1 MAKIGFYAGSFSP
14 VTRGHLSI
22 VCEALNDYDKVII
35 GVGVNDSK
43 KQLYSQE
50 ERCEMINAAL
60 DDLLYEYNYQDLI
73 GYRFSRSEETAVARL
88 LENRKLVEIVGY
100 CDLTVDCALRSG
112 ATALIRGERI
122 VGDHDSEMQ
131 ASILNKQILEVR
143 KARLSMATIPV
154 PREDMTYISS
164 SNVRGLCHLGEY
176 IAAQRYVMPS
186 VHALLMKHYL
196 SSAFASLIKELN
208 VGVYV
213 LESKIQEIYAELT
226 QAYAQNR
233 YYHTMSHIAYMMN
246 LLQAMVNTKR
256 ICVQN
261 PTAMKLAIFYH
272 DIINTG
278 GAADEKK
285 SCQMMRLK
293 CPDREV
299 ADVAEKLIMA
309 TAHGCKLKELSPDM
323 EIIHDLDLAILGD
336 TANYGIYAANI
347 RREYMRCSHEGYKAN
362 RMRFLTALLAKRR
375 IFLTDAFHE
384 LLEKDAH
391 RNIRNELAYWQ
402 TV

>member
-35 GVGVNDSK
+35 GVGVNDNK

-50 ERCEMINAAL
+50 ERCKMINAAL

-73 GYRFSRSEETAVARL
+73 GHRFSRSEVTAVTRL
-88 LENRKLVEIVGY
+88 QENRNFVEIVGY

-131 ASILNKQILEVR
+131 AAILNKQILEVR

-176 IAAQRYVMPS
+176 IAALRYVLPS
-186 VHALLMKHYL
+186 VHALLMKHCL
-196 SSAFASLIKELN
+196 SPAFDSLIQE
-208 VGVYV
+208 VHVP
-213 LESKIQEIYAELT
+213 ESQARKIYDELT
-226 QAYAQNR
+226 QAYSQNR
-233 YYHTMSHIAYMMN
+233 YYHTMSHIAYMLN
-246 LLQAMVNTKR
+246 LWQAMENTKR
-256 ICVQN
+256 ISVRN
-261 PTAMKLAIFYH
+261 PIAMKLAIFYH
-272 DIINTG
+272 DIVNIG
-278 GAADEKK
+278 DAADEKE
-285 SCQMMRLK
+285 SCRMMRRI
-293 CPDREV
+293 CPDMK
-299 ADVAEKLIMA
+299 VAEAAENLIMA
-309 TAHGCKLKELSPDM
+309 TAHGRELAEPDPDM

-347 RREYMRCSHEGYKAN
+347 RREYLHCSGETYKAG
-362 RMRFLTALLAKRR
+362 RMRVLSALLAKRR

-384 LLEKDAH
+384 LFEKDA
-391 RNIRNELAYWQ
+391 RQNIRNELAYWQ